1 MSATPGA
8 GGTAEPEGAAVV
20 AEVYEE
26 CGAALEVP
34 EERGLA
40 ALAEA
45 PAALAERPAMPAT
58 AWPLSG
64 PASLLLTLLKALKP
78 PRWCGVVVRHC

>member
-1 MSATPGA
+1 MPDAPGTD
-8 GGTAEPEGAAVV
+8 GAEVTEGAAGVV
-20 AEVYEE
+20 EVYEE
-26 CGAALEVP
+26 CGAALEAP

-40 ALAEA
+40 VMAEA
-45 PAALAERPAMPAT
+45 PVALAERPAMPAT